1 MKIQSRIYA
10 AVNLDAV
17 LYNLENMKKNIN
29 ENTKIIA
36 VLKADGYGHG
46 AVPIAREIQSLPYIW
61 GIAVAT
67 VEEGME
73 LRNAGIQKPIL
84 ILGYTYEEDY
94 DTIVR
99 EDFRPAVFKKSMAQ
113 KLSQVAVKAGKPVN
127 IHIKIDTGMTRI
139 GYRDPQRDVP
149 EILEISRLPGIRI
162 EGLFTHFARADET
175 DPAPAY
181 RQLEKYG
188 EFLKKL
194 EGKKFTIQRSKG
206 LGENEPDMMSLT
218 TMNPEAAGLSIPLK
232 HCSNSAGIIRIPEAN
247 LDAVRAGVIL
257 YGMYP
262 SDEVEKEPVPL
273 KPAMEIKS
281 HIAYIKTVEPDAQV
295 SYGGTYTTQ
304 RPTRIATIP
313 VGYAD
318 GYARGLSNRGS
329 VLIHGRRA
337 PILGRVC
344 MDQFMVDVTEIPE
357 AKELDEATLLG
368 MDGEDCITM
377 EELGDLSGR
386 FNYEFACCISKR
398 VPRIYIKDGQVKE

>member
-17 LYNLENMKKNIN
+17 LYNLENMKKNIS

-84 ILGYTYEEDY
+84 LLGYTYEEDY

-113 KLSQVAVKAGKPVN
+113 KLSQAAVKAGKPVN

-194 EGKKFTIQRSKG
+194 E
-206 LGENEPDMMSLT
+206 
-218 TMNPEAAGLSIPLK
+218 AAGLSIPLK

-281 HIAYIKTVEPDAQV
+281 HIAYIKTVEPGTQV

-368 MDGEDCITM
+368 KDGEDCIAM

>member
-17 LYNLENMKKNIN
+17 LYNLENMKKNIS

-61 GIAVAT
+61 GIVVAT

-113 KLSQVAVKAGKPVN
+113 KLSQAAVKAGKPVN

-139 GYRDPQRDVP
+139 GYRDPKTDVP

-175 DPAPAY
+175 DSAPAY

-194 EGKKFTIQRSKG
+194 ET
-206 LGENEPDMMSLT
+206 
-218 TMNPEAAGLSIPLK
+218 AGLSIPLK

-281 HIAYIKTVEPDAQV
+281 HIAYIKTVEPGTQV

-368 MDGEDCITM
+368 
-377 EELGDLSGR
+377 
-386 FNYEFACCISKR
+386 
-398 VPRIYIKDGQVKE
+398 KDGRTASPWRS

>member
-113 KLSQVAVKAGKPVN
+113 KLSQAAVKAGKPVN

-194 EGKKFTIQRSKG
+194 ET
-206 LGENEPDMMSLT
+206 
-218 TMNPEAAGLSIPLK
+218 AGLSIPLK

-368 MDGEDCITM
+368 KDGEDCITM